1 MAAQAFELPGLQ
13 ARMAF
18 AGRKFHAWWEGYA
31 FDPARERAALAA
43 KFSSS
48 SAASG
53 RHDEIIAQAIWG
65 EGRLD
70 PGSPAWTMR
79 FARILSLPIKANVIV
94 FGAGAGASLNDLRH
108 GTKWKVSGLTRAAGY
123 SGHDMRSYDEALQ
136 KLQRASAAGALSFFE
151 MSSDADP
158 AAFSRLAAEL
168 LLPGAK
174 LVFVD
179 FAVARKG
186 ARLRSCFP
194 TYMKGAPRTVDEY
207 ERALSGAGF
216 SVNGTL
222 DETATYLPLITQG
235 WSGWRRAYDS
245 ISQVEDM
252 KQGAR
257 LMRALA
263 AYAHL
268 WAERFDALKSG
279 QLRVMRIQATR
290 D

>member
-1 MAAQAFELPGLQ
+1 MAAQAFELSGLH

-43 KFSSS
+43 EFANSSG
-48 SAASG
+48 AAS
-53 RHDEIIAQAIWG
+53 RHGGIIEQAIWG

-79 FARILSLPIKANVIV
+79 FARILSLPVKANVIV
-94 FGAGAGASLNDLRH
+94 FGAGAGAPLNDLRH
-108 GTKWKVSGLTRAAGY
+108 GTKWKVSGLTRAVGY
-123 SGHDMRSYDEALQ
+123 SGHGMRSYDEALQ

-174 LVFVD
+174 LVCVD
-179 FAVARKG
+179 FAVTRKG

-194 TYMKGAPRTVDEY
+194 PYMKGAPRAVDEY

-222 DETATYLPLITQG
+222 DETAAYLPLIAEG
-235 WSGWRRAYDS
+235 WSSWRRAYDV
-245 ISQVEDM
+245 IRQIENM
-252 KQGAR
+252 KQRAR
-257 LMRALA
+257 LMHALA

-279 QLRVMRIQATR
+279 QLRVMRFQAAR